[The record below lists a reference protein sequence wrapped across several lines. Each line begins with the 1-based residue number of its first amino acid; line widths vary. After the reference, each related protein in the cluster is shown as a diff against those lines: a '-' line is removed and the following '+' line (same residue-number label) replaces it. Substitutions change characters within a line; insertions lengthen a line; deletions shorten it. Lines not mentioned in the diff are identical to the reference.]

1 MALAAAS
8 MSAKV
13 FGLTAGVWAM
23 TEAVSV
29 SIFST
34 ALQHG
39 QVTSK
44 LDGFLAIYA
53 NHTPKSMGRGN
64 DDTAVLAF
72 SSAGKL
78 KLIFTPKLM
87 ISLNLL
93 HTYNVV
99 RTYP

>member
-23 TEAVSV
+23 TDAVSV

-44 LDGFLAIYA
+44 LDGVLAIYA
-53 NHTPKSMGRGN
+53 NHTAKSIRRCNDGTASLSIVIRGQIEI
-64 DDTAVLAF
+64 DF
-72 SSAGKL
+72 HS
-78 KLIFTPKLM
+78 
-87 ISLNLL
+87 
-93 HTYNVV
+93 
-99 RTYP
+99 

>member
-1 MALAAAS
+1 
-8 MSAKV
+8 
-13 FGLTAGVWAM
+13 M

-53 NHTPKSMGRGN
+53 NHTAKPLGRVN
-64 DDTAVLAF
+64 DGTAIIRGA
-72 SSAGKL
+72 
-78 KLIFTPKLM
+78 
-87 ISLNLL
+87 N
-93 HTYNVV
+93 
-99 RTYP
+99 